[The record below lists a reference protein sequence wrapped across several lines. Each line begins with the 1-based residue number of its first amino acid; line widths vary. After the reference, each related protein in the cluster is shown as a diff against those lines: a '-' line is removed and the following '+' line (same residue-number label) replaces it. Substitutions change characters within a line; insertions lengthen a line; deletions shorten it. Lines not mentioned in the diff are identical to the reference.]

1 MASVTPADRLEH
13 LAREVGQ
20 DVLAYLAR
28 RVTPVEDAADVYS
41 QVLTVTWQK
50 LRVVPTDDRE
60 AFAWML
66 GVARKCL
73 ANHRRSVT
81 RRSALAD
88 RLRDDLRT
96 AVVEPDPTARLDAE
110 LALELLSEDDRELV
124 TLVYWEQLTTAEAA
138 DVLGI
143 SAGAARKRLE
153 RARTTLRS
161 HLFGN
166 ELCAS
171 GTPEGG
177 SGLYT

>member
-1 MASVTPADRLEH
+1 VTPTDRLER
-13 LAREVGQ
+13 LARVVGQ

-41 QVLTVTWQK
+41 QVLTITWQK
-50 LRVVPTDDRE
+50 LRVVPEDDRE

-66 GVARKCL
+66 GVARRCL
-73 ANHRRSVT
+73 ANHRRGAA
-81 RRSALAD
+81 RRTALAD
-88 RLRDDLRT
+88 RLREDLRS
-96 AVVEPDPTARLDAE
+96 AVTEPDPTARLDAE
-110 LALELLSEDDRELV
+110 LALESLSEDDRELV

-143 SAGAARKRLE
+143 SASAARKRLE

-161 HLFGN
+161 HLAN
-166 ELCAS
+166 DELCPS

-177 SGLYT
+177 SGLYK